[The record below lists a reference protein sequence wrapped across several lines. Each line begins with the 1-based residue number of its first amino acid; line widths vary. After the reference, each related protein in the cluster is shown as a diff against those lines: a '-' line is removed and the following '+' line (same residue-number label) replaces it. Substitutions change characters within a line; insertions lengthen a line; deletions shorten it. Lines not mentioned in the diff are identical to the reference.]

1 MKEKLKD
8 KDKNQIFAEDKNQT
22 LTEEKQLIQAL
33 LDKYLAGETSNEEEE
48 LLRNYFEEHGD
59 EIPEEWKSFRALFS
73 FVGFERLNFMAEG
86 ESEED
91 SEEISKE
98 EEISEKEHSE
108 EISAEE
114 ASIEE
119 ESNKGGNKESGIGS
133 DKTQKAKQRSLR
145 RYIAISAAAAIA
157 IILMITGIRS
167 IGNQSWGDT
176 QPECYAV
183 IDGKVYTNPEKV
195 HNEALDALQ
204 GIGTEGQDDAFEALD
219 MMQ

>member
-1 MKEKLKD
+1 MKENIEN
-8 KDKNQIFAEDKNQT
+8 KNIALAEDMNIALAEDKQ
-22 LTEEKQLIQAL
+22 QIQSL

-59 EIPEEWKSFRALFS
+59 DIPEEWKSFRALFS
-73 FVGFERLNFMAEG
+73 FVGFEKLNFL
-86 ESEED
+86 SEED
-91 SEEISKE
+91 SEEKEISTKEEAIVEGFSKE
-98 EEISEKEHSE
+98 IDKKSDNEVDK
-108 EISAEE
+108 
-114 ASIEE
+114 
-119 ESNKGGNKESGIGS
+119 GS
-133 DKTQKAKQRSLR
+133 DKSQKAKQHSLH

-167 IGNQSWGDT
+167 ISNHPWGDT

-183 IDGKVYTNPEKV
+183 IDGKIYTNPEKV
-195 HNEALDALQ
+195 HDEALDALQ